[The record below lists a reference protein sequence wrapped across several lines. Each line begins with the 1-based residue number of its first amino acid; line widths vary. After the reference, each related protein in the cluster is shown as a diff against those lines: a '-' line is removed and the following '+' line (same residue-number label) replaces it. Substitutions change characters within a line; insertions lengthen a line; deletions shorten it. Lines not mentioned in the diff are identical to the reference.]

1 MVQSVSRRDLIRY
14 TGAFGAL
21 LLTGGWAGAVRGQ
34 VDDEQPADTMVG
46 PMVRIAS
53 DGVTT
58 IMFPNPDMGQGV
70 ATSLPMMLAEELDV
84 DFSTVKVEAMPL
96 MIMQREDGNYAWKV
110 VPQGSGGSTSVPEG
124 WTSMRRLGATA
135 RELLLR
141 AAAAR
146 LKADKAVLRT
156 SKGTVVHDAT
166 GTRLTYAELAADA
179 AAIELEDGFEP
190 ALKDRAD
197 FKLIG
202 TPQKQKAVHDIVT
215 GKPIFGIDASYPG
228 AKVALVARC
237 PYLDG
242 EVKSVDAAA
251 ARKVPG
257 FIDIVVMPRPDTT
270 KFYTYLA
277 AGVAVIA
284 NSFWAAKKARDL
296 LQIEWDKGPW
306 QSENTPAFD
315 VACQQK
321 LTDEQGQIPRHDG
334 DVEAAKG
341 AAAKVIRRRYRQ
353 PFVSHAQLEPQ
364 NCIAHVRSDGAT
376 LIGPFQSPASASR
389 VANAITGLDR
399 LRIDVRFTRLGGG
412 FGRRLTSDH
421 AAEAVFISNESG
433 FPIKLIWT
441 REDDLAHDF
450 FRPAGHHEIVAAFDA
465 GGKLTSWEHRLA
477 SASKYYR
484 RNGVPEENYWTPELY
499 PDDFPAGLVPN
510 YRLEYFSMKSGMPRG
525 SWRAPAHT
533 ANAFVVQTFL
543 DEAADE
549 LGRDPLEMRLEV
561 LGEDRE
567 LKYDGH
573 GGPVFDTG
581 RLKGVLK
588 AAAKAAGWGRS
599 VPAGRGLGLAG
610 HFTFG
615 GYCAQVAEVELLE
628 DGAFRV
634 HKVWVALDVGVVINP
649 DGLISQCEGGI
660 NDGLSTALG
669 QEITVD
675 GGMVPGRNFDSYPM
689 MRMNEAPVEIEVIL
703 IDSDKDPSGAGE
715 MTIPP
720 AAPAIMNALKA
731 AGGKRVRWLPY
742 RKVSAA

>member
-21 LLTGGWAGAVRGQ
+21 LLTGGWAGSVRGQ
-34 VDDEQPADTMVG
+34 VDDELPADTMVG
-46 PMVRIAS
+46 PMVRIAP

-58 IMFPNPDMGQGV
+58 ILFPNPDMGQGV

-84 DFSTVKVEAMPL
+84 DFGTVKVEAMPL

-141 AAAAR
+141 AAASR
-146 LKADKAVLRT
+146 LKADRAVLHA
-156 SKGTVVHDAT
+156 SKGTVIHDAT

-190 ALKDRAD
+190 VLKDRAD

-202 TPQKQKAVHDIVT
+202 TPQKQKAVRDIVT

-296 LQIEWDKGPW
+296 LQIEWDKGPY
-306 QSENTPAFD
+306 QDENTPAFD
-315 VACQQK
+315 AACQQK

-334 DVEAAKG
+334 DVEAAKAG
-341 AAAKVIRRRYRQ
+341 AAKVIRRRYRQ

-376 LIGPFQSPASASR
+376 LIGPFQSPSSASR

-549 LGRDPLEMRLEV
+549 LGRDPLEMRLEI
-561 LGEDRE
+561 LGADRE